1 MFHGPNAG
9 RLLEAW
15 SQPSGGHRTVT
26 VSWWPSSKIPQHWFV
41 TCDLHSV
48 WFCIVVAKC
57 SEMGSVSVSIYQ
69 KIPTGCG
76 AGRLMGSSQPRA
88 WKAHEIFAF
97 ARFRLRRARFACFQK
112 PSRWLCVRLW
122 RSSCMHRFSKS
133 LSNNG
138 RVRASRNCL
147 VSSTWHCQDVAKDQS
162 SSARSWAFF
171 LASSYWAA
179 VLANKIL
186 SLPTSRA
193 FCVWSFW
200 RMFLLIGGEQ
210 EEAPKNI
217 REACEP
223 LLLPS
228 YETARDAGL

>member
-1 MFHGPNAG
+1 MVPTPAGCLRPGASPPVATAQWQYHGG
-9 RLLEAW
+9 RVLRFPSIDLL
-15 SQPSGGHRTVT
+15 HV
-26 VSWWPSSKIPQHWFV
+26 I
-41 TCDLHSV
+41 
-48 WFCIVVAKC
+48 CIQLLSCVMVAKC
-57 SEMGSVSVSIYQ
+57 NKMERVSVSIYQ
-69 KIPTGCG
+69 KIPTVLVDSRGIPNLEHG
-76 AGRLMGSSQPRA
+76 KHM
-88 WKAHEIFAF
+88 
-97 ARFRLRRARFACFQK
+97 RFSYFQK

-138 RVRASRNCL
+138 RVRASRTCL
-147 VSSTWHCQDVAKDQS
+147 VSSTCHCQDVAKDQS
-162 SSARSWAFF
+162 SPARSWAFF
-171 LASSYWAA
+171 LASSCWAA

-200 RMFLLIGGEQ
+200 RMFLLIGAEQ